1 MLKEACDCY
10 KSCCALLYLILS
22 SAVARSRKLLINCVR
37 TEIMTQLLRK
47 LIFQN
52 SRFFLTIASTLLV
65 LPFFSNLR
73 ADLLSLKNGNE
84 IEGFFLREYTD
95 KIAFQD
101 LDGKKHIVSSLEIEQ
116 VEIGLSGVPAC
127 YLWEGDDPD
136 EKECSVLLV
145 RIDEKEI
152 MFAKG
157 KGFRQ
162 IKKIDI
168 DDLDQ
173 VELLYKNYPFQTLPP
188 IQKGLQAQVET
199 KRALFAG
206 KVVDTGQKHISLK
219 GKKGRRRRYKIRNV
233 KKILISFTEEAPTD
247 TVKKGSKPEKLKAE
261 GGLSWFHYISYVTY
275 IFPGWPQYRQGQKW
289 KGALMLTSYS
299 LLLRAMALEY
309 SQANSVGNKAKQ
321 SESAA
326 DISEQEEIFNK
337 HQKNQ
342 AYYGYALLGIYSW
355 HVLDL
360 IFFDDNT
367 QASSR
372 KKSTYQATYASFF
385 PVFQEN
391 SERPALGFNFSG
403 SF

>member
-1 MLKEACDCY
+1 MLKEVCDCY

-37 TEIMTQLLRK
+37 TEIMTRFLRK

-173 VELLYKNYPFQTLPP
+173 VELLYKNYPFQSTL
-188 IQKGLQAQVET
+188 
-199 KRALFAG
+199 R
-206 KVVDTGQKHISLK
+206 
-219 GKKGRRRRYKIRNV
+219 
-233 KKILISFTEEAPTD
+233 
-247 TVKKGSKPEKLKAE
+247 
-261 GGLSWFHYISYVTY
+261 
-275 IFPGWPQYRQGQKW
+275 
-289 KGALMLTSYS
+289 
-299 LLLRAMALEY
+299 
-309 SQANSVGNKAKQ
+309 
-321 SESAA
+321 
-326 DISEQEEIFNK
+326 
-337 HQKNQ
+337 
-342 AYYGYALLGIYSW
+342 
-355 HVLDL
+355 
-360 IFFDDNT
+360 
-367 QASSR
+367 
-372 KKSTYQATYASFF
+372 
-385 PVFQEN
+385 
-391 SERPALGFNFSG
+391 
-403 SF
+403 

>member
-1 MLKEACDCY
+1 MKA
-10 KSCCALLYLILS
+10 K
-22 SAVARSRKLLINCVR
+22 
-37 TEIMTQLLRK
+37 IMTQFLKK

-52 SRFFLTIASTLLV
+52 SGFFLVIASSLLV

-101 LDGKKHIVSSLEIEQ
+101 LDGKKHIVPALEIERI
-116 VEIGLSGVPAC
+116 EIGLSGVPAC

-136 EKECSVLLV
+136 EKECGVLLI

-188 IQKGLQAQVET
+188 IQKGFQAQVET
-199 KRALFAG
+199 KRTQFAG
-206 KVVDTGQKHISLK
+206 KVLASGQKHIVLK
-219 GKKGRRRRYKIRNV
+219 GKKGRSRKYKISNV
-233 KKILISFTEEAPTD
+233 KRILFSFTEEVPTN
-247 TVKKGSKPEKLKAE
+247 TVKKDSKPEKLKAE
-261 GGLSWFHYISYVTY
+261 GGLSWFHYVSYIS
-275 IFPGWPQYRQGQKW
+275 PGWPQYRQGQKW
-289 KGALMLTSYS
+289 KGALMLTSSS
-299 LLLRAMALEY
+299 LLLGATAWEY
-309 SQANSVGNKAKQ
+309 SQAIAAGNKAKQ
-321 SESAA
+321 SEKAA
-326 DISEQEEIFNK
+326 DINEQEDIFNK

-360 IFFDDNT
+360 IFFDNNA
-367 QASSR
+367 QARSR

-391 SERPALGFNFSG
+391 SERPALGFNFNG